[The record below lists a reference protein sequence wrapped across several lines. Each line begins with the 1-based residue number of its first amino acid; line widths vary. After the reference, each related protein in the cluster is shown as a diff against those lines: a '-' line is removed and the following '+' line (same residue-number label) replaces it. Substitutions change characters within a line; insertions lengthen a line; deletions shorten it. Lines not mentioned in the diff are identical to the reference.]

1 MMDKV
6 QRKILQLERK
16 IEEMA
21 RKNSREEKT
30 IEDMFLKNAKQLKER
45 IENADR
51 TDLFEETSVER

>member
-6 QRKILQLERK
+6 QRKILQLERE

-30 IEDMFLKNAKQLKER
+30 IEDMFLKDAEQLKER

-51 TDLFEETSVER
+51 T

>member
-1 MMDKV
+1 
-6 QRKILQLERK
+6 
-16 IEEMA
+16 MA

-51 TDLFEETSVER
+51 TDPFKETSVER